1 MRALIFAAG
10 LGTRLKPLTDTMP
23 KALVPVG
30 GLPLLDHVLRKL
42 RAAGIGE
49 AVVNVHHFADRI
61 IEWIDAHPVEGL
73 RVSVS
78 DERDFLRET
87 GGGIRYAERL
97 LRLPVP
103 SSFALPASSPSASPS
118 SSTVLPASSP
128 SASPASSSAGLSADS
143 APSSA
148 AAIAAERTDGCFLV
162 HNVDILSN
170 LDLARFA
177 SQAPADALATLAVSD
192 RKTQRYFLFKEEDS
206 VSESAATVPGNA
218 PSAPVA
224 RADGPNPLLPVSPSP
239 RLRLVGWTNVATG
252 EVRTP
257 FPDLDVTA
265 CRKLAFSGIH
275 LISNRIF
282 DVFRS
287 VDAASDPS
295 ACPQAAFVCLQ
306 SPSVRSDMDLP
317 TGAPL
322 GERFSITDF
331 YLRVCAEYPIY
342 GIVPPDFRMIDVGK
356 LDTLAAAEDFL
367 RCEGCE
373 G

>member
-1 MRALIFAAG
+1 MEEGKAPRALVFAAG

-30 GLPLLDHVLRKL
+30 GQPLLYHVLQKL
-42 RAAGIGE
+42 KASGVRDV
-49 AVVNVHHFADRI
+49 VVNVHHFADQI
-61 IEWIDAHPVEGL
+61 IGWLAANPVGGL
-73 RVSVS
+73 SVAVS
-78 DERDFLRET
+78 DERDLLRET

-97 LRLPVP
+97 LLSGPKTALTPDFLSVGRTSTPVAP
-103 SSFALPASSPSASPS
+103 LADPASAPGPTA
-118 SSTVLPASSP
+118 PA
-128 SASPASSSAGLSADS
+128 G
-143 APSSA
+143 
-148 AAIAAERTDGCFLV
+148 ETEGRFLV

-170 LDLARFA
+170 LDLVWFA

-192 RKTQRYFLFKEEDS
+192 RKTQRYFLFREEPFPGPDGCS
-206 VSESAATVPGNA
+206 NCEASALPGPDGCPRCEENGGQKA
-218 PSAPVA
+218 G
-224 RADGPNPLLPVSPSP
+224 RA
-239 RLRLVGWTNVATG
+239 LRLVGWTNIATG

-287 VDAASDPS
+287 VDSS
-295 ACPQAAFVCLQ
+295 ACPQAASVHPQ
-306 SPSVRSDMDLP
+306 GPSVRSDRDLS
-317 TGAPL
+317 TGDAPL

-367 RCEGCE
+367 RCERRE